1 MAVLARWLRR
11 FQNHG
16 RRSHAIDWK
25 CRCRYGLSCPA
36 VSRTSLAS
44 RDPDATPS
52 LGARGEATRA
62 RIIGAAAQLFLENG
76 FEATSVN
83 AIARAARVSVPAL
96 YWHFE
101 SKTDICF
108 SFLELYMGAFADAML
123 AEPDEGAPEERL
135 RQFVRTYIRA
145 SIADQE
151 GSTAYEKLYTF
162 GQLSTV
168 LDDEYR
174 ERLVTLER
182 SVLERLRSILRD
194 GKAAGMFGFGDVK
207 LAAFAIASACES
219 TFQWYQPE
227 GPLSVDEVADQYA
240 QMMEALA
247 RCGVPAPVSPPRPLR
262 ATRVRR
268 SARHASD

>member
-1 MAVLARWLRR
+1 M
-11 FQNHG
+11 
-16 RRSHAIDWK
+16 
-25 CRCRYGLSCPA
+25 
-36 VSRTSLAS
+36 SRTSLAS

-62 RIIGAAAQLFLENG
+62 RILGAAAQLFLENG

-83 AIARAARVSVPAL
+83 AIARAGRVSAPAL

-108 SFLELYMGAFADAML
+108 SFLELYMGAFADAVL
-123 AEPDEGAPEERL
+123 GEPDQGAPDERL
-135 RQFVRTYIRA
+135 RQFVRTYVLA
-145 SIADQE
+145 SLTDRE

-168 LDDEYR
+168 LDDEHR

-182 SVLERLRSILRD
+182 RVSERLRSILRD
-194 GKAAGMFGFGDVK
+194 GKAAGVFAFTDVK
-207 LAAFAIASACES
+207 LAAFAIAGACES
-219 TFQWYQPE
+219 TFHWYRPE
-227 GPLSVDEVADQYA
+227 GPLSVDQVADEYA

-247 RCGVPAPVSPPRPLR
+247 RGGAQAPLAPARPLR
-262 ATRVRR
+262 ATHVRR
-268 SARHASD
+268 SARHSSD